1 MIPVAR
7 RKAPR
12 GFHAKVFR
20 PGMAWLKKNGISTK
34 RKVPAGTELKPLW
47 RLCLRQLHRRYEGV
61 CAYLSVWIE
70 PCTGAVSADHFVA
83 KSKLAGDAYRWRN
96 LRLACVKMNARKR
109 DYADVLD
116 PFELAPDTF
125 RLELVTGRIF
135 VNQKLPPAARAAA
148 RATIERLGLDDGSN
162 RKMRVRHYDLYRELK
177 TQSVPGATAPQA
189 FLRRHCPFLWHE
201 AKRQGAL

>member
-20 PGMAWLKKNGISTK
+20 PGIAWLLANGIPT
-34 RKVPAGTELKPLW
+34 RQKVPPGTELKPFW
-47 RLCLRQLHRRYEGV
+47 RRCLRQLHRRYDGV

-109 DYADVLD
+109 DFADVLD
-116 PFELAPDTF
+116 PFAMAPDTF

-135 VNQKLPPAARAAA
+135 ANPTLAPADHAAA
-148 RATIERLGLDDGSN
+148 LATIHRLGLDDGGN
-162 RKMRVRHYDLYRELK
+162 RKMRVRLYDMYLGLRAE
-177 TQSVPGATAPQA
+177 SVPGATAPQD
-189 FLRRHCPFLWHE
+189 FLKRHCPFLWLE